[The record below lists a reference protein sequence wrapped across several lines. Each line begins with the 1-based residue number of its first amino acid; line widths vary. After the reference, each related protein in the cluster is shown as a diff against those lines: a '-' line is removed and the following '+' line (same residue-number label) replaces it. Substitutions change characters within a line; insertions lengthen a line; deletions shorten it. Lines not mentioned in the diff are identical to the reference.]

1 MKSKNDK
8 ESKYPM
14 TYKEF
19 EKRVTELFLDRA
31 DSPSD
36 LIAENHLLK

>member
-19 EKRVTELFLDRA
+19 EKRVTELFFRSSRL
-31 DSPSD
+31 P
-36 LIAENHLLK
+36 I